1 MVEADLT
8 SVHTPASG
16 LNMSERWLDFSV
28 PRVMGILNVTPDSF
42 SDGGALCTD
51 GSPRFSVSLDKAL
64 FAVQTMVSAGVD
76 IIDVGGESTR
86 PGAPSVSE
94 TEELERV
101 IPVVTAIRRNFDVLI
116 SVDTSSAAVI
126 AASAD
131 AGANMINDVR
141 ALQRPGAIEAAA
153 ATNLA
158 VCLMH
163 MQGEPV
169 FMQQAPHYTDV
180 CAEVRAFLLARK
192 RTCVQAG
199 ISSDRIC
206 LDPGF
211 GFGKTLA
218 HNYALLARL
227 RELHVLDSP
236 LLIGLSRKSMI
247 GSVLGASSAD
257 RLAGSVAGAVL
268 AAVAGAQIIRVH
280 DVQATV
286 DALKVFL
293 AMRNAGQAG

>member
-1 MVEADLT
+1 MSEADLT
-8 SVHTPASG
+8 SVHTPASR
-16 LNMSERWLDFSV
+16 LSMSGRWLDLSV

-42 SDGGALCTD
+42 SDGGALSAD
-51 GSPRFSVSLDKAL
+51 SGAHFKVSLDKAL
-64 FAVQTMVSAGVD
+64 FAAQTMVAAGVD

-86 PGAPSVSE
+86 PGAPSVSD

-101 IPVVTAIRRNFDVLI
+101 IPVVAAIRRNFDVRI

-131 AGANMINDVR
+131 AGADMINDVR
-141 ALQRPGAIEAAA
+141 ALQRPGALEAAA

-163 MQGEPV
+163 MQGEPA
-169 FMQQAPHYTDV
+169 FMQQAPHYSDV
-180 CAEVRAFLLARK
+180 CAEVSAFLLARK
-192 RTCVQAG
+192 RVCEQAG
-199 ISSDRIC
+199 IGSDRIC

-227 RELHVLDSP
+227 REMHALGSP

-247 GSVLGASSAD
+247 GAVLGASSSD
-257 RLAGSVAGAVL
+257 RLAGSLAGAVL
-268 AAVAGAQIIRVH
+268 AAVAGAHIIRVH
-280 DVQATV
+280 DVQSTV

-293 AMRNAGQAG
+293 AMRNAGQTG